1 MSIRSK
7 LLSLALRLLPD
18 EVRTKVAVHLGKPD
32 CRFSL
37 FQLRRFGFS
46 PRQVLDVGAYR
57 GEWARTCLDVWPH
70 ASALC
75 IEPQQLPQEALRR
88 LSNDYAPQVEI
99 RQGLLGADD
108 REAVPFAEVGTGS
121 SVLGATTAAATRPMW
136 SIDRLI
142 GDGLPQPDLVKID
155 VQGYE
160 LEVLEGFAK
169 NLPKCGVLQLEL
181 SLLPI
186 ARGAPLIHD
195 VIAYLKGRGFVMFDI
210 DELIRAPSDAAVWQI
225 DALFCQESSPLRE
238 RRSWSEGV

>member
-1 MSIRSK
+1 MSVRSK
-7 LLSLALRLLPD
+7 LLSVALGLLPD

-37 FQLRRFGFS
+37 LQLRDFGFS

-70 ASALC
+70 ASVLC
-75 IEPQQLPQEALRR
+75 IEPQQSPQEALRR
-88 LSNDYAPQVEI
+88 FASDYAPRVEI
-99 RQGLLGADD
+99 RQGLLGAGD

-121 SVLGATTAAATRPMW
+121 SVLSATTATANRAMW

-142 GDGLPQPDLVKID
+142 DDGLPQPDLVKID

-160 LEVLEGFAK
+160 LEVLKGYEK
-169 NLPKCGVLQLEL
+169 NLPNCGVLQLEL
-181 SLLPI
+181 GLLPI
-186 ARGAPLIHD
+186 VPGAPLIHD
-195 VIAYLKGRGFVMFDI
+195 VIAYLKDRGFVMFDI

-225 DALFCQESSPLRE
+225 DALFCREDSLLR
-238 RRSWSEGV
+238 RKRCWR